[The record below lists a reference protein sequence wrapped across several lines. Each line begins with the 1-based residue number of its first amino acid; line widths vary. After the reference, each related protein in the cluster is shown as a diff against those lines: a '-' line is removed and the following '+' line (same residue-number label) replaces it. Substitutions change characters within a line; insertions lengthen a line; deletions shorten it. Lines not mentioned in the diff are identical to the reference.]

1 MALKYGVSISND
13 VKTLAKD
20 LKETYKLT
28 DFESLTLALKAE
40 QNELFKLGFVI
51 SSSDSYPSALEA
63 IAISLGYKK

>member
-1 MALKYGVSISND
+1 MGLKYGVDVSND
-13 VKTLAKD
+13 VRSLAKE

-51 SSSDSYPSALEA
+51 SSSDKYPSALEA
-63 IAISLGYKK
+63 IAISLGYSK